1 MIPTAQQSLATY
13 TRTAD
18 ARASAIASTPQ
29 NGVRRE
35 HVVSSGETL
44 WSISRTYGVDVR
56 RLASW
61 NSMAPG
67 DVLSVGRDL
76 VIWTREPAASGS
88 VAVAAAPIGGASAEL
103 LPATAG
109 PIREVTYVVR
119 RGDSL
124 SSIARRFRVTV
135 PKLVEWNRVAA
146 DDLLQPGQR
155 LVMFVNVAEQSG

>member
-1 MIPTAQQSLATY
+1 
-13 TRTAD
+13 
-18 ARASAIASTPQ
+18 
-29 NGVRRE
+29 
-35 HVVSSGETL
+35 
-44 WSISRTYGVDVR
+44 
-56 RLASW
+56 
-61 NSMAPG
+61 MAPG

-76 VIWTREPAASGS
+76 VVWTREPAATAPASGS
-88 VAVAAAPIGGASAEL
+88 IAGIAGTAAPIAAGTASAEL

-135 PKLVEWNRVAA
+135 PKLLEWNKVAA
-146 DDLLQPGQR
+146 DAFLQPGQR